1 MALALNDRVQ
11 QTGTANTTVSFTLT
25 GSVPGFQSFAVI
37 GNGNT
42 TYYSAVDAN
51 GNWEVGIGT
60 YSTTGPT
67 LTRTTILSSSN
78 SGSAVTFSGS
88 VNVFVTYPSSKSI
101 NYDENGVATIGSVL
115 GYSDTG
121 IIGSFASTTAGYNQ
135 VIIQNKSSATNAST
149 NFNVSNDTAT
159 STQGYAELGINSST
173 FSGTGSFNI
182 AGASYLASA
191 STDLTIGTYGAYN
204 VHFVTVNDFTISTS
218 GPASVLMQV
227 STNGG
232 TSYVTSGYQ
241 YALQVGST
249 SGTFVEGKS
258 TSTGSFVLSYN
269 GITNG
274 ANRNHNGYCYIYNA
288 GDSSKYTF
296 ATSQAM
302 GIYDTVDQM
311 NFGSHIYPTA
321 NTVNAFKIFCTSN
334 TIATADISLYGI
346 RYS

>member
-1 MALALNDRVQ
+1 MSDKSNKYGYVGVDIPAQSFGSNKGVFNPAEINELV
-11 QTGTANTTVSFTLT
+11 ANNQWTTFGQLELIETQTVS
-25 GSVPGFQSFAVI
+25 SV
-37 GNGNT
+37 
-42 TYYSAVDAN
+42 SAV
-51 GNWEVGIGT
+51 E
-60 YSTTGPT
+60 
-67 LTRTTILSSSN
+67 
-78 SGSAVTFSGS
+78 F
-88 VNVFVTYPSSKSI
+88 
-101 NYDENGVATIGSVL
+101 
-115 GYSDTG
+115 
-121 IIGSFASTTAGYNQ
+121 
-135 VIIQNKSSATNAST
+135 
-149 NFNVSNDTAT
+149 
-159 STQGYAELGINSST
+159 
-173 FSGTGSFNI
+173 
-182 AGASYLASA
+182 
-191 STDLTIGTYGAYN
+191 TDLQESTYN
-204 VHFVTVNDFTISTS
+204 VHFVTVNDFTISTT
-218 GPASVLMQV
+218 GPASVLMQI

-249 SGTFVEGKS
+249 SGTFVEGRS
-258 TSTGSFVLSYN
+258 TSVGSFVLSYN

-311 NFGSHIYPTA
+311 NFGSHIYPTS

>member
-1 MALALNDRVQ
+1 MSNEFGYIPESPEQSFGNNKGIFTPTDIYDLTRADKYTNYGQLELIETQ
-11 QTGTANTTVSFTLT
+11 TVS
-25 GSVPGFQSFAVI
+25 SV
-37 GNGNT
+37 
-42 TYYSAVDAN
+42 SAVEFTN
-51 GNWEVGIGT
+51 LQE
-60 YSTTGPT
+60 ST
-67 LTRTTILSSSN
+67 
-78 SGSAVTFSGS
+78 
-88 VNVFVTYPSSKSI
+88 
-101 NYDENGVATIGSVL
+101 
-115 GYSDTG
+115 
-121 IIGSFASTTAGYNQ
+121 
-135 VIIQNKSSATNAST
+135 
-149 NFNVSNDTAT
+149 
-159 STQGYAELGINSST
+159 
-173 FSGTGSFNI
+173 
-182 AGASYLASA
+182 
-191 STDLTIGTYGAYN
+191 YN

-249 SGTFVEGKS
+249 SGTFVEGRS
-258 TSTGSFVLSYN
+258 TSIGSFVLSYN

-302 GIYDTVDQM
+302 GIYDSVDQM

-346 RYS
+346 KEYS